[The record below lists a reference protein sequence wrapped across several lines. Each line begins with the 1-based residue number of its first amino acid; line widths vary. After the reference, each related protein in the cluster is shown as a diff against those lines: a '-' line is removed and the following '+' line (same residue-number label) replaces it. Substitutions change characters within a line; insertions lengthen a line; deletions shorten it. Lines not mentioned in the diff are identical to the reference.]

1 MLPKKLM
8 PIVVASAA
16 GVLLAGPAL
25 AQSYPHAYPRQGAS
39 KLFENERV
47 AIWEVNWL
55 NNIEQPIHQHQYD
68 MAGVYLRFGVVR
80 ITQPNGTV
88 SPIQQRF
95 ATPAP
100 YYQLKG
106 VTHKEEAIGPTGGP
120 EKLAIMVD
128 LKDVAAAPFT
138 LAPGS
143 ATAFPRVGA
152 NDVLESPRVSI
163 WDYTW
168 EPNRKLPQHTHH
180 TDTIEVFVEGGTL
193 VSRTEEGKEE
203 SYTAAFKQA
212 RFVPRGRV
220 DVEEAVS
227 GSPRAFVIELK

>member
-1 MLPKKLM
+1 MFIKKLM
-8 PIVVASAA
+8 PIVLTSAA
-16 GVLLAGPAL
+16 GVLLAAL
-25 AQSYPHAYPRQGAS
+25 AVAQSYPHAFPRQGTV
-39 KLFENERV
+39 KMFENERV

-55 NNIEQPIHQHQYD
+55 NNVEQPVHQHQYD
-68 MAGVYLRFGVVR
+68 MAGVYLRYGVVR
-80 ITQPNGTV
+80 VTQPNGTV
-88 SPIQQRF
+88 NPIQQPF

-100 YYQLKG
+100 YFQAKG
-106 VTHKEEAIGPTGGP
+106 VTHKEEAIGPAGGP

-128 LKDVAAAPFT
+128 LKEVAAPPHPV
-138 LAPGS
+138 APGS

-152 NDVLESPRVSI
+152 KDLLESARVRI

-168 EPNRKLPQHTHH
+168 EPKRALPKHTHD

-193 VSRTEEGKEE
+193 VSRAADGKEE

-220 DVEEAVS
+220 DVEEATS